1 MYNITRRD
9 PFREMMTLRSAMDR
23 LFDSAFYGS
32 PWDWQPFTHE
42 LPLDVSEN
50 QEEYLVKASLPGIN
64 PDDLEITF
72 NERTLTIKGEFKAEE
87 TKEDV
92 HYHLRE
98 RRYGS
103 FARSLTLPTPV
114 KTDAIEARFEAG
126 VLTLH
131 LPKTDEVKAKRIT
144 VRSGDAPQ
152 MIEGRAKDIASKN

>member
-1 MYNITRRD
+1 
-9 PFREMMTLRSAMDR
+9 
-23 LFDSAFYGS
+23 
-32 PWDWQPFTHE
+32 
-42 LPLDVSEN
+42 
-50 QEEYLVKASLPGIN
+50 VKASLPGIN

-114 KTDAIEARFEAG
+114 KSDAIEARYDAG
-126 VLTLH
+126 VLTLR
-131 LPKTDEVKAKRIT
+131 LPKTEEVKARRIT
-144 VRSGDAPQ
+144 VRSGEAPK
-152 MIEGRAKDIASKN
+152 MIEGHAKDIAGKN